1 MIHQS
6 DFLIIGSGAA
16 GLSFALRIAGEGSV
30 IILTKK
36 KRADSNTNYAQGG
49 IAAVFSENDSY
60 HHHITDTLEA
70 GDGLCDPA
78 AVNAIVRE
86 GPHSIGS
93 LRRWGVAFTED
104 ESGKGFDLGLEGG
117 HSRNRIVHVMDK
129 TGMAVE
135 STLLDRVREHPNI
148 EILEDCIAVELITE
162 HHLTEG
168 LKSARDE
175 VHCWGVYALN
185 NTTSQVETFL
195 SRVTLLAT
203 GGTGQVYLH
212 TTNPDIATG
221 DGIAMAFRA
230 GAPVA
235 NLEFMQFHPTALY
248 HPKADSFLISEA
260 VRGYGA
266 VLRTQKGETFME
278 KYHSM
283 KDLAP
288 RDIVARS
295 IDKEMKKRGDECVF
309 LDATGLNA
317 DSLRKRFPQ
326 INEKLLQLNIDMTR
340 EYIPVVPAAHYMCG
354 GVVSDLD
361 GRTAVDGLFVT
372 GEAACTGV
380 HGANRLASNSL
391 LEALVFSNRAA
402 RSALEYVKTEINALP
417 QIPSW
422 DDRGTYDHE
431 EWVLI
436 SHDRR
441 EVRRLMWDYVGIVR
455 SDERLNRAQE
465 RIRVVAGQI
474 EAFYKKTRVTEAL
487 LELRN
492 ITQMAELIIRCAIFR
507 KESRGL
513 HYNIDYPER
522 DDADWTGNTVLLG
535 PDIRLER
542 FQSEYRSLD
551 DDNRGHD
558 KP

>member
-1 MIHQS
+1 LKGPHLIHQS

-16 GLSFALRIAGEGSV
+16 GLSFALRIAEEGSV

-49 IAAVFSENDSY
+49 IAAVFNENDSY
-60 HHHITDTLEA
+60 DQHITDTLEA

-78 AVNAIVRE
+78 AVDTIVRE
-86 GPHSIGS
+86 GPRSIES
-93 LRRWGVAFTED
+93 LRRWGVAFTAD
-104 ESGKGFDLGLEGG
+104 KSGKGFDLGLEGG
-117 HSRNRIVHVMDK
+117 HRHKRIVHVLDK

-148 EILEDCIAVELITE
+148 KILEDCIAIELITE
-162 HHLTEG
+162 HHLMG
-168 LKSARDE
+168 GGKSYQDK

-185 NTTSQVETFL
+185 NTTSRVETFL
-195 SRVTLLAT
+195 SRVTLLAS

-212 TTNPDIATG
+212 TTNPAIATG

-235 NLEFMQFHPTALY
+235 NLEFMQFHPTALF
-248 HPKADSFLISEA
+248 HPQADSFLISEA
-260 VRGYGA
+260 VRGFGA
-266 VLRTQKGETFME
+266 VLRTQKGEAFME
-278 KYHSM
+278 KYHPM

-288 RDIVARS
+288 RDIVARC

-309 LDATGLNA
+309 LDATGLDA
-317 DSLRKRFPQ
+317 ERVRKRFPQ

-354 GVVSDLD
+354 GVVTDLD
-361 GRTAVDGLFVT
+361 GRTAIEGLFVT

-391 LEALVFSNRAA
+391 LEALAFSRRAA
-402 RSALEYVKTEINALP
+402 LSAREYFRDSVNALP
-417 QIPSW
+417 RIPPW

-455 SDERLNRAQE
+455 TDERLNRAQQ
-465 RIRVVAGQI
+465 RIRIVGEQI

-492 ITQMAELIIRCAIFR
+492 LAQTAELIIRCAVFR

-513 HYNIDYPER
+513 HYNTDYPER
-522 DDADWTGNTVLLG
+522 DDVNWAGNTVLRG
-535 PDIRLER
+535 QDIRLER
-542 FQSEYRSLD
+542 HCL
-551 DDNRGHD
+551 
-558 KP
+558 